1 MFHIV
6 SLVASTE
13 LCALG
18 FQELV
23 KNGAAMN
30 KQLKDSRY
38 CLNTFPRF
46 MAKHRRVLMI
56 VVVVSWIGS
65 STESVRACKDI
76 EDEILRLLSAE
87 GDILESKEFYSST

>member
-1 MFHIV
+1 MIGSIKLHII
-6 SLVASTE
+6 SLVESTE

-46 MAKHRRVLMI
+46 MAKHTRVLMI
-56 VVVVSWIGS
+56 VIY
-65 STESVRACKDI
+65 I
-76 EDEILRLLSAE
+76 
-87 GDILESKEFYSST
+87 YSCQSNKKF